1 MKRNLT
7 LKNLLLFSG
16 LVLLMASCRR
26 DEVLEPVVT
35 ADRFDSEVYHAWNE
49 AFLEIDRFAP
59 GYRPPAAARMLAY
72 TGLAAYEAIVPGMPG
87 YRTLQANFSGL
98 NIPAIDHTAEYHW
111 PLVVNAAY
119 ATMFRLYFPHVAPRF
134 KDEIDKIERLMNEEY
149 RSTVSNDVFSRSV
162 TRGQNVANVVY
173 QWSIS
178 DTYGHNAYLDPRPAS
193 YIPPVGP
200 GLWQPTFPD
209 FSPGLFP
216 FWGKVRSFAMKEG
229 DKVAR
234 PPLPFSETPNTLFYL
249 QAKEA
254 YAEVKDISFEKKWI
268 AEFWSDDIFEQTFE
282 PAARWVAIANQVVDK
297 ENPNLSKAAELYAK
311 LGMSLADCGIAIWNS
326 KYIYNVERPVS
337 YIRRVFDP
345 NWITILNNTV
355 NGVQGMTPEFP
366 AYPSGHSGF
375 GAAAAGILIDMFGF
389 NYTLTDRCHEFR
401 SEFIGTPR
409 TFYSF
414 SDMAY
419 ENAISRIYLGVHYR
433 MDCEEGLRLGY
444 LAAKRVNELPF
455 KR

>member
-87 YRTLQANFSGL
+87 YRTLQANFPGL

-111 PLVVNAAY
+111 PLVVNSAY
-119 ATMFRLYFPHVAPRF
+119 ATMFRLFFPHVAPRF

-149 RSTVSNDVFSRSV
+149 RSTVSSDVFSRSV

-173 QWSIS
+173 QWSIT
-178 DTYGHNAYLDPRPAS
+178 DTHGHNAYLNPHPS
-193 YIPPVGP
+193 NYIPPVGP
-200 GLWQPTFPD
+200 GFWQPTFPD
-209 FSPGLFP
+209 FTPGLFP
-216 FWGKVRSFAMKEG
+216 FWGRVRTFAMKEG

-234 PPLPFSETPNTLFYL
+234 PPLAFSETPNTLFYL
-249 QAKEA
+249 QAKEV
-254 YAEVKDISFEKKWI
+254 YAEIKDLSFEKKWI

-297 ENPNLSKAAELYAK
+297 EKPNLSKAAELYAK

-326 KYIYNVERPVS
+326 KYIYNIERPVS

-345 NWITILNNTV
+345 NWITVLNSSV
-355 NGVQGMTPEFP
+355 NGAQGLTPPFP

-375 GAAAAGILIDMFGF
+375 GAAAAGILIDLFGF